1 MFMSQIFN
9 FLFRN
14 LPFPF
19 KVDENMKNA
28 QSRNALH
35 EKKFWFRNDIQNKEN
50 KEYSLMTVNEIINGK
65 DVSFFLDQ
73 KGLVVCLSVTS

>member
-1 MFMSQIFN
+1 
-9 FLFRN
+9 
-14 LPFPF
+14 
-19 KVDENMKNA
+19 MKNA

-65 DVSFFLDQ
+65 DVSWCHFTIFLI
-73 KGLVVCLSVTS
+73 KV